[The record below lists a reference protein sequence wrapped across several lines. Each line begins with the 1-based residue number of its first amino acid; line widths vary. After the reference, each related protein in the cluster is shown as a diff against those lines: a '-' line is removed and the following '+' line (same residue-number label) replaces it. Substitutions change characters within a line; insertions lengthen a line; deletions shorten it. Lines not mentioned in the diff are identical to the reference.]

1 MKNRLRSMFIAAVL
15 VGTVVAGSFT
25 APFSVQAAKKDT
37 TSFEDLNQSQIVE
50 AMGPG
55 WNLGNQLESVT
66 DNVPEETNWGNP
78 VITEK
83 LIQSVKAA
91 GFKSIVSLY
100 PILPKSTMTKIIRL
114 TANGWIVY
122 RKL

>member
-66 DNVPEETNWGNP
+66 DNVPEGN
-78 VITEK
+78 K
-83 LIQSVKAA
+83 LGKSCKSQKNS
-91 GFKSIVSLY
+91 FKV
-100 PILPKSTMTKIIRL
+100 
-114 TANGWIVY
+114 
-122 RKL
+122 

>member
-91 GFKSIVSLY
+91 GFKSIR
-100 PILPKSTMTKIIRL
+100 ILFCQNR
-114 TANGWIVY
+114 
-122 RKL
+122 R

>member
-78 VITEK
+78 VINRKTHSK
-83 LIQSVKAA
+83 CK
-91 GFKSIVSLY
+91 GC
-100 PILPKSTMTKIIRL
+100 RL
-114 TANGWIVY
+114 
-122 RKL
+122 

>member
-1 MKNRLRSMFIAAVL
+1 MK
-15 VGTVVAGSFT
+15 
-25 APFSVQAAKKDT
+25 
-37 TSFEDLNQSQIVE
+37 DLNQSQIVE

-91 GFKSIVSLY
+91 GFKSIRIPVSY
-100 PILPKSTMTKIIRL
+100 FAKSTMTKIIRL

>member
-1 MKNRLRSMFIAAVL
+1 MKNRLRSMSIAAVL
-15 VGTVVAGSFT
+15 LGTVVAGSFT

-78 VITEK
+78 VITRNKREHRSGASDDT
-83 LIQSVKAA
+83 IMCAIRSVQDTEHVMDKIR
-91 GFKSIVSLY
+91 KIVSKG
-100 PILPKSTMTKIIRL
+100 I
-114 TANGWIVY
+114 
-122 RKL
+122 

>member
-66 DNVPEETNWGNP
+66 SGGN
-78 VITEK
+78 K
-83 LIQSVKAA
+83 L
-91 GFKSIVSLY
+91 GKSCNHRKTHS
-100 PILPKSTMTKIIRL
+100 KCKGCRL
-114 TANGWIVY
+114 
-122 RKL
+122 